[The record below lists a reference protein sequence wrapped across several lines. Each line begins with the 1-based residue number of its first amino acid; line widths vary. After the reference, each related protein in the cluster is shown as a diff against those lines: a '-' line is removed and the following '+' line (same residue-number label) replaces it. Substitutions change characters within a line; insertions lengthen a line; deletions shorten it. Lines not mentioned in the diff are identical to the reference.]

1 VSVNTLNRV
10 ISYSIFVVINKD
22 NLFLSLIL
30 FKETYFFLQNVL
42 VSKAVLAYNQSYG
55 FYLLFIYINFILLKC
70 KEGDTS

>member
-1 VSVNTLNRV
+1 MSEKTLNPMV
-10 ISYSIFVVINKD
+10 SYHIFVVINKEII
-22 NLFLSLIL
+22 LLSLIL

-42 VSKAVLAYNQSYG
+42 VSKGFLAYNQSYG